1 MYWSMRLTPTHDI
14 QPPRSITN
22 GSVIVV
28 PSPNV
33 HQVRLGLP
41 CVSSE
46 FVRTNSLPPRILN
59 MSPDSGSLYIKFAAT
74 TTVETLHTTQTY
86 YFNFLMQRQQ
96 PSTEEW
102 SEVIFLVSGM
112 ADYFVLRFR
121 RM

>member
-1 MYWSMRLTPTHDI
+1 
-14 QPPRSITN
+14 
-22 GSVIVV
+22 
-28 PSPNV
+28 
-33 HQVRLGLP
+33 
-41 CVSSE
+41 
-46 FVRTNSLPPRILN
+46 